1 MAITTVVFE
10 KALNVSG
17 VSAKVGGDSSGRMLQ
32 LVRRRGSSGSR
43 GCRPPVCGVNSN
55 TLLAWACGWP
65 QMETDAERIGQVGGR
80 VVVILRVCCS
90 C

>member
-1 MAITTVVFE
+1 MCPASAPRWAATAPGECCSWYV
-10 KALNVSG
+10 ALGAV
-17 VSAKVGGDSSGRMLQ
+17 DL
-32 LVRRRGSSGSR
+32 R
-43 GCRPPVCGVNSN
+43 GCVPPVCGVNSN